1 MNNNSPKYFLFTR
14 HYYMYKIILKT
25 PQKKSMTNLTFCN
38 LKKKNEQNKKFKLS
52 NNYSLVLQQNEA
64 ILNYLFTK

>member
-38 LKKKNEQNKKFKLS
+38 LKKKKRTKQKIQTK
-52 NNYSLVLQQNEA
+52 QQ
-64 ILNYLFTK
+64 LFFSFTTK